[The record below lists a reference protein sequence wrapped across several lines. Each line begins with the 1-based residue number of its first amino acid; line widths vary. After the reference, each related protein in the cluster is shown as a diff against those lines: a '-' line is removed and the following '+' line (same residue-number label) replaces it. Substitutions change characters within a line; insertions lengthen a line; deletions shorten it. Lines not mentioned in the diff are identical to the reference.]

1 MTLNREMTCKA
12 PSCTNS
18 VYASGFC
25 NGHYLRHRR
34 GINLDAP
41 IRRQERDRKCKI
53 DGCDKK
59 HYGNDLCSSHW
70 KRWSRHSIKKQLIQK
85 MGGKC
90 VACGGMFHPAAFDF
104 HHLDPSKKDFSLTNA
119 FNNKTLDDIFD
130 EAKKCILLC
139 ANCHR
144 VEHAGEQYA

>member
-1 MTLNREMTCKA
+1 
-12 PSCTNS
+12 
-18 VYASGFC
+18 
-25 NGHYLRHRR
+25 
-34 GINLDAP
+34 
-41 IRRQERDRKCKI
+41 
-53 DGCDKK
+53 
-59 HYGNDLCSSHW
+59 
-70 KRWSRHSIKKQLIQK
+70 

-90 VACGGMFHPAAFDF
+90 VACGGVFHPAAFDF
-104 HHLDPSKKDFSLTNA
+104 HHLDPSKKDFSITNA